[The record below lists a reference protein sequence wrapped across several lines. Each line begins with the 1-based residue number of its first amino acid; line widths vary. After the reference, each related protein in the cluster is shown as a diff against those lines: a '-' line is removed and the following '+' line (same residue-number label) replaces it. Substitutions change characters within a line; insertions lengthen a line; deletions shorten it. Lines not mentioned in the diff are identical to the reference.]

1 MPILWFEQHVEMS
14 EDIANEVKMILAM
27 PHSGQMMGLLFV
39 VIGMVQ
45 IMFLPIKNF
54 VTSRFCLKQS
64 KVCDVNR
71 KAEVELSKPEFS
83 PLIAEKPM
91 NGISLIGNTKVL

>member
-14 EDIANEVKMILAM
+14 EDIANEVKMILTL
-27 PHSGQMMGLLFV
+27 PHSGQMMGVVFL

-45 IMFLPIKNF
+45 IMFIPIKNF

-64 KVCDVNR
+64 KICDSS
-71 KAEVELSKPEFS
+71 KKTEVELSKPESS
-83 PLIAEKPM
+83 PLIAEKPL